1 MQSVH
6 STRPS
11 IAPESATRAFL
22 EAPHSAVPLS
32 PAGDTSFLCLCVYR
46 RSNKLGIACGRYR
59 GYSSW
64 GLPVPSPR
72 LGASEGR
79 LGLGTSD
86 WALELRELLTLGESI
101 LAAQYTAIIPDHYFL
116 VRRFGEHLTQRE
128 QDFASLLTLFD
139 VYGCRRLKHIL
150 VSEIRPLDRA
160 ETYVK
165 LVEEL
170 ERRRRLPFSD
180 LVGLIGSS
188 PSVSWFSVGAEMIE
202 VEVRVVWAVARPG
215 SIRIEAVAN
224 GPSRWRF
231 ERLEEAVII
240 AAP

>member
-1 MQSVH
+1 M
-6 STRPS
+6 
-11 IAPESATRAFL
+11 
-22 EAPHSAVPLS
+22 
-32 PAGDTSFLCLCVYR
+32 
-46 RSNKLGIACGRYR
+46 
-59 GYSSW
+59 
-64 GLPVPSPR
+64 
-72 LGASEGR
+72 
-79 LGLGTSD
+79 
-86 WALELRELLTLGESI
+86 
-101 LAAQYTAIIPDHYFL
+101 
-116 VRRFGEHLTQRE
+116 
-128 QDFASLLTLFD
+128 
-139 VYGCRRLKHIL
+139 
-150 VSEIRPLDRA
+150 DRA

-170 ERRRRLPFSD
+170 ERWRRLPFSD